1 MSNAHIAT
9 IVVMAIVSW
18 GFVAWLVRDE
28 IRREEDE

>member
-18 GFVAWLVRDE
+18 GFVAWLIRDE
-28 IRREEDE
+28 TKGNENE